1 MKEFLQGFADNAK
14 KLLQEDGYITSAM
27 MRFRNEQLIISPQL
41 FVDFKECNANEAKSR
56 NVFAAGM
63 FAKKLNADLIVFVWD
78 AAFRTVDLKE
88 HPNAKEE
95 MDATETPLTYPRSMR
110 TECIIING
118 IPLPDGKDEM
128 IMVPYKGGEGEPVEL
143 LPDTYKG
150 LDFESR
156 FTELVRKGWNTVI

>member
-1 MKEFLQGFADNAK
+1 MKEFLQGFANFAK
-14 KLLQEDGYITSAM
+14 ELLQKDGYITPVM
-27 MRFRNEQLIISPQL
+27 MWFRNKQLIISPQL
-41 FVDFKECNANEAKSR
+41 FVDFKECNAEDAKSR
-56 NVFAAGM
+56 NAFAAGA
-63 FAKKLNADLIVFVWD
+63 FAKKLNADLLVFVWD
-78 AAFRTVDLKE
+78 AAFRTIDLKE
-88 HPNAKEE
+88 QPNIKKE
-95 MDATETPLTYPRSMR
+95 MDATEAPLTYPRSMR